1 MGPGTMN
8 QETQPSAPVPVIV
21 HLSGAR
27 RGTTQRLRGDNL
39 RIGTGPEAEI
49 HVAHEPAVA
58 SKHATLVRS
67 DNTYQLITEPDRPVW
82 VNGQSAE
89 HRTLVSGDVLEVG
102 RDGPI
107 LRFRL
112 YPPGSRAYKTPAE
125 AFSDCVAC
133 ARHSG
138 QNPVGRAAVLLA
150 GTSRELATQTSLW
163 FRASMVLG
171 MVALV
176 VFVALLA
183 RSYAQLEDRL
193 EQEAMRVAGINE
205 LLGQQEQEI
214 SPDDLDSVRNELDTA
229 IERVQALEAR
239 TDAPARIVAAA
250 SRSVVF
256 LQGSY
261 GFIEPRSQQPLRFA
275 GVGPDGR
282 PLHAAD
288 GAPIVGLGG
297 DGPILEAM
305 FTGTAFV
312 ASGDG
317 LLLTNRHVALPWAYD
332 DAAKMVSSQGFIPV
346 MRRFIGFLPDL
357 AEPFD
362 VQLVVASDNADLAV
376 LVCSGVTERVAP
388 LEMGES
394 APDAGDEIIV
404 LGYPTGIRAL
414 LARADADFVDQL
426 ATTSQMDFWTVA
438 RRLAAAGHIAPLAS
452 RGIVAQVTPA
462 VVVYD
467 AETTRGGSG
476 GPVLDFD
483 GRVVAVT
490 SAIVPEFGGSNLGV
504 PSERGLNLLGAA
516 LLSRVLPIQLR

>member
-1 MGPGTMN
+1 MSQVP
-8 QETQPSAPVPVIV
+8 QEQAPVPVIV

-27 RGTTQRLRGDNL
+27 RGTTQRLRGDEL

-58 SKHATLVRS
+58 SRHATLVRRN
-67 DNTYQLITEPDRPVW
+67 DTYQLETEPDKPVW
-82 VNGQSAE
+82 VNGKPAE
-89 HRTLVSGDVLEVG
+89 HRILASGDVLEVG
-102 RDGPI
+102 RDGPL

-112 YPPGSRAYKTPAE
+112 YPPGSPAYKTPAE

-133 ARHSG
+133 ARHSSP
-138 QNPVGRAAVLLA
+138 NPMGRAAVLLA
-150 GTSRELATQTSLW
+150 GTPREFATQTSIW
-163 FRASMVLG
+163 FRAVMVMG

-183 RSYAQLEDRL
+183 RNYVRLEDRL
-193 EQEAMRVAGINE
+193 EQEEMRVAGINE
-205 LLGQQEQEI
+205 LLEQSEQEI
-214 SPDDLDSVRNELDTA
+214 TPDDMKRVWIELSTA
-229 IERVQALEAR
+229 LQRVQALEAR
-239 TDAPARIVAAA
+239 TDAPSRIVAAA

-261 GFIEPRSQQPLRFA
+261 GFVEPMSQRPLRFA
-275 GVGPDGR
+275 GIGPDGL
-282 PLHAAD
+282 PLRGPD

-297 DGPILEAM
+297 DGPVLEAM

-312 ASGDG
+312 ASQDG
-317 LLLTNRHVALPWAYD
+317 LLLTNRHVAQPWNYD
-332 DAAKMVSSQGFIPV
+332 DAAKTVRSQGFIPV
-346 MRRFIGFLPDL
+346 MTRFMGFLPGL
-357 AEPFD
+357 EEPFD
-362 VQLVVASDNADLAV
+362 LRLVVASSYADLAV
-376 LVCSGVTERVAP
+376 LACSAVTSRFAP
-388 LEMGES
+388 LLMGET

-414 LARADADFVDQL
+414 LARADEEFVNEL
-426 ATTSQMDFWTVA
+426 AAGAQMDFWTVA
-438 RRLAAAGHIAPLAS
+438 RRLSAAGHIAPLAS
-452 RGIVAQVTPA
+452 RGIVAHVTPA

-504 PSERGLNLLGAA
+504 PAKRVRDLLGIAHWER
-516 LLSRVLPIQLR
+516 SLPWSLR